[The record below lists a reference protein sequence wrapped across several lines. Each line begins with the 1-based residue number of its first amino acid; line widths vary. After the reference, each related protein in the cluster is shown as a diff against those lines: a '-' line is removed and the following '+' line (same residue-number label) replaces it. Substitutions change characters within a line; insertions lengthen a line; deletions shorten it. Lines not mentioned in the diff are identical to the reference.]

1 MLFKKKETPMQ
12 EKVKLRRN
20 PGKYLKNKKLLSL
33 LCIVLAA
40 ILSFVVLPRLYEKQ
54 ADTTTVVTVTDTI
67 KKGEIIKA
75 NKVIEKKV
83 GAYGLPSNVIKS
95 MQKVD
100 GKVAKVDLLADDYI
114 TDVKIGDFV
123 SDPIIENIVKQ
134 GKQLTTITLQSNA
147 AGLAS
152 HLQKGDIVN
161 VGTVR
166 ETDSGFQ
173 VVFEPSLKGMQI
185 YDIENA
191 DAVSVDD
198 VKASKADAVD
208 AIPQTI
214 TFIATEE
221 QSLKLMGAEYNG
233 KLHLTLVKR

>member
-1 MLFKKKETPMQ
+1 MLFKKKEKLQ

-40 ILSFVVLPRLYEKQ
+40 ILSFVVLPKLYEQQ
-54 ADTTTVVTVTDTI
+54 ADTAMVVTVTDTI

-83 GAYGLPSNVIKS
+83 GAYGLTAGVISNVAKLE
-95 MQKVD
+95 
-100 GKVAKVDLLADDYI
+100 GKVAKVDLLAGDYI
-114 TDVKIGDFV
+114 TDAKIGDFV

-166 ETDSGFQ
+166 ETETGFHIS
-173 VVFEPSLKGMQI
+173 FDPLLKGMQI

-214 TFIATEE
+214 TFIVTET
-221 QSLKLMGAEYNG
+221 QAARLLDAEYNG
-233 KLHLTLVKR
+233 KIHITLIKR